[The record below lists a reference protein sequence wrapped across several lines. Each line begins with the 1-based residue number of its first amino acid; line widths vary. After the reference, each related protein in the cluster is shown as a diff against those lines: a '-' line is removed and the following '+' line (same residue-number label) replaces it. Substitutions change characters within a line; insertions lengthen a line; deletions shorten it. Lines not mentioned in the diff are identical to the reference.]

1 MEKTLTSI
9 EQVYQDLS
17 YKSQY
22 SECEPEFRAYMI
34 YLSLNETN
42 VVMKHLSRV
51 PERFQKNPHICRAR
65 RVISAFMLGNYSVFW
80 HEVKKCTIL
89 EASALHR
96 YFNQVRRQAIVKIK
110 SAYSPTDQ
118 LKVIQKNPK
127 RLKILLIFKDKTK
140 FDPH

>member
-1 MEKTLTSI
+1 
-9 EQVYQDLS
+9 
-17 YKSQY
+17 
-22 SECEPEFRAYMI
+22 MI

-110 SAYSPTDQ
+110 SAYSPTD
-118 LKVIQKNPK
+118 LLDADFFCK
-127 RLKILLIFKDKTK
+127 RLFLNDGVEVEEYLGSHGVFPNEEGLYSIKDRVEFFFLFCRKHYD
-140 FDPH
+140 F